1 MNGLEM
7 AGKKQMYLYW
17 LSIALA
23 VLANVFYHII
33 QKKTPLGANPALT
46 LSMTYL
52 AAAVICFVAF
62 LVLPGR
68 EGLAVEFKR
77 LNWTAAALGIA
88 IIGLELGFLLAY
100 RAGWNVSTA
109 AMVANV
115 AVAVLLVPVGLLL
128 FKEELKPVN
137 WIGVVLCIAGLLCM
151 AKK

>member
-1 MNGLEM
+1 
-7 AGKKQMYLYW
+7 MYLYW
-17 LSIALA
+17 FSIALA
-23 VLANVFYHII
+23 VLANVFYHIV

-52 AAAVICFVAF
+52 VAAVVCFVAF

-68 EGLAVEFKR
+68 EGILVEFKR

-88 IIGLELGFLLAY
+88 IIGLEVGFLLAY

-115 AVAVLLVPVGLLL
+115 AVGLIMVPVGLLF
-128 FKEELKPVN
+128 FKENIKPVN
-137 WIGVVLCIAGLLCM
+137 IVGIVLCIVGFVCM
-151 AKK
+151 TRK